1 MVGFRC
7 EAPPA
12 GAWVMALLAACVI
25 AHAAA
30 AMDECAPCLDAARS
44 RVEYRATLGL
54 ASRDLVARAVGRGG
68 VEAKAAFL
76 AHCTL
81 DTTTFTPRAYCVAN
95 GADTIRAWR
104 AAVAKFGASS
114 GAMSDS
120 GGRVGIAT
128 LAALD
133 RALRRP
139 DQPITRVRGW
149 LKQTERGA
157 ELVGCEPTVHVTGP
171 GADSLASGP
180 GADVWVQGYC
190 RGADSLEW
198 LGGHAMGR
206 DRIDLFVMGNCPFAH
221 RLEAQMVHDMAKL
234 APADL
239 PEIAVHYL
247 LHWEDDGMVRRAGSA
262 HGEAERREDAV
273 QILIRDHYPML
284 FWRYLELRSKADVS
298 WELLAKR
305 AGLDWPAITA
315 IRNQVAGG
323 LDDVLMVEH
332 MFNAA
337 NFPRVGGSPTVFW
350 RGLQVAS
357 IAEVPGFTAPVN
369 EKEKCEGSGPEE
381 TPTR

>member
-1 MVGFRC
+1 
-7 EAPPA
+7 
-12 GAWVMALLAACVI
+12 MALLAVCAS
-25 AHAAA
+25 ARPAQ
-30 AMDECAPCLDAARS
+30 AMDECAPCRDAARS
-44 RVEYRATLGL
+44 HVEYRVTLGL
-54 ASRDLVARAVGRGG
+54 ASRDLVTRAVGRAG

-76 AHCTL
+76 ARCTL
-81 DTTTFTPRAYCVAN
+81 DTTTFTPRAYCTAY
-95 GADTIRAWR
+95 GADTIQAWR
-104 AAVAKFGASS
+104 AAVTRLGAASD
-114 GAMSDS
+114 AMSDS
-120 GGRVGIAT
+120 AGLLGIAT
-128 LAALD
+128 LAAFD
-133 RALRRP
+133 RSLRHP

-149 LKQTERGA
+149 LKQTGHGVQF
-157 ELVGCEPTVHVTGP
+157 VGCEPSVYVTGS

-221 RLEAQMVHDMAKL
+221 RLEAQMVQDMAKL
-234 APADL
+234 APGAV

-262 HGEAERREDAV
+262 HGEPERREDAV
-273 QILIRDHYPML
+273 QILIRDRHPQV

-323 LDDVLMVEH
+323 LDDVLMTEH
-332 MFNAA
+332 RFNTA

-357 IAEVPGFTAPVN
+357 IAEVPGFTAPMN